1 MPRQPKNYV
10 QKLMQYN
17 KRQGTWIT
25 PKPGS
30 RRYYEVVGQSLPK
43 PKPLPKNP
51 NPISRPIPPR
61 KPPPGLVY
69 KQKRDVY
76 NQNPMY

>member
-1 MPRQPKNYV
+1 MARQPKNYV

-43 PKPLPKNP
+43 AKPLPKIP
-51 NPISRPIPPR
+51 NPPR

-76 NQNPMY
+76 NNNPMY